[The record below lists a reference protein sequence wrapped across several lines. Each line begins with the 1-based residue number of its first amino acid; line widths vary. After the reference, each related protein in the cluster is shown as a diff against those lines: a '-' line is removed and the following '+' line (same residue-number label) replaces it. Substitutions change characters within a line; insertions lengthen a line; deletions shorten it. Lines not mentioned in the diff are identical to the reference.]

1 MYEAIGE
8 GSKEQYVIAE
18 TPELVHQRLLENY
31 PSELPGKVEYSQKT
45 RTPTKVLPEPMRIR
59 KIK

>member
-8 GSKEQYVIAE
+8 GSKEQYAIAE

-31 PSELPGKVEYSQKT
+31 PSELPGKVKYSQKT
-45 RTPTKVLPEPMRIR
+45 KMPAKVLPEPMRIR